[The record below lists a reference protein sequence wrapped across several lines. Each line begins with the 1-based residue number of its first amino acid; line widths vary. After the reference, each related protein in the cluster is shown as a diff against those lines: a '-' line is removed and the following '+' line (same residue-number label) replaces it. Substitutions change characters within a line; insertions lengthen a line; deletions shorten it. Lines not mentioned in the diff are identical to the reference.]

1 MFRIKGGNMDFDPVN
16 KPIHYNQGGIECID
30 AIEAS
35 MSKEQFAA
43 YCKGNV
49 MKYLWRYEQKNKKN
63 KGQDLRKAEWYLQR
77 LINTVEKN
85 DE

>member
-1 MFRIKGGNMDFDPVN
+1 MDFDPVN
-16 KPIHYNQGGIECID
+16 KPIHYNQGGIECIS

-35 MSKEQFAA
+35 MTDDQFAA

-49 MKYLWRYEQKNKKN
+49 MKYLWRYEQKNK
-63 KGQDLRKAEWYLQR
+63 GQDLRNAEWYLQR
-77 LINTVEKN
+77 LIKVVEKN

>member
-16 KPIHYNQGGIECID
+16 KPIHYNQGSIECIN

-49 MKYLWRYEQKNKKN
+49 MKYLWRYEQKNK
-63 KGQDLRKAEWYLQR
+63 GQDLRKAEWYLQR
-77 LINTVEKN
+77 LINTVEEN

>member
-16 KPIHYNQGGIECID
+16 KPIHYNQGGIECIN
-30 AIEAS
+30 AIKAS

-77 LINTVEKN
+77 LINTVEEN

>member
-1 MFRIKGGNMDFDPVN
+1 MDFDPVN
-16 KPIHYNQGGIECID
+16 KPIHYNQGGIECIN

-77 LINTVEKN
+77 LINTVEEN